1 MTASNLADGL
11 GLKNVEIE
19 INYLASEFLS
29 KNLFSENPLPILELK
44 KALISQSLFL
54 FFDHQSKSFAMN
66 VQYFN
71 IRI

>member
-29 KNLFSENPLPILELK
+29 KNLFSQNPFPIIDLK
-44 KALISQSLFL
+44 NALSS
-54 FFDHQSKSFAMN
+54 D
-66 VQYFN
+66 
-71 IRI
+71 